1 MPINVFTKSD
11 LKNTNFTAEYTI
23 KKNQRT
29 INGTPV
35 ESATSDSA
43 KVLQAFDF
51 FQENG
56 TVEPQNNTVSVNSKA
71 AKMIESMGMS
81 ILRKSGY
88 SNDFSILNGMRD
100 KGNILSNPNIVDI
113 KKFNTLEPGRVS
125 PIDKFPDNSDP
136 FYTLDEEPAHAIQ
149 LQNNQAT
156 QNEQNFIGVA
166 AAFYEINVVNTSE
179 KTLKQFKK

>member
-1 MPINVFTKSD
+1 MPINTFTKSD

-29 INGTPV
+29 INGTIV
-35 ESATSDSA
+35 ENATTDSA
-43 KVLQAFDF
+43 KILKAFEF

-56 TVEPQNNTVSVNSKA
+56 TVEPQNSTVSVNSKA

-81 ILRKSGY
+81 ILRKSDY

-100 KGNILSNPNIVDI
+100 KGNILSNPNIIDV
-113 KKFNTLEPGRVS
+113 KKLSTLEPKRVS
-125 PIDKFPDNSDP
+125 PVDKFPDSNDP
-136 FYTLDEEPAHAIQ
+136 FYVLDEEPAHAVQ
-149 LQNNQAT
+149 QQNNQAI
-156 QNEQNFIGVA
+156 QDEQDFIGVA
-166 AAFYEINVVNTSE
+166 SAFYEINVVNTSE